1 MERRRPARAAD
12 AELRAAVASLR
23 RLAQGD
29 PTSLAALL
37 LEVLDSTPLDQVLAA
52 FHRRCSEREEQL
64 DREFA
69 ELLESD
75 GTGWRKA

>member
-1 MERRRPARAAD
+1 
-12 AELRAAVASLR
+12 
-23 RLAQGD
+23 
-29 PTSLAALL
+29 LAALL
-37 LEVLDSTPLDQVLAA
+37 LEVLDSTPLDQVLAE

-75 GTGWRKA
+75 GTGGRRA